1 MLILKPRPAS
11 PGGRQEGESSYLASA
26 SDLMIGLLF
35 IFIILVV
42 VLALEQ
48 RRQDTELAAVKGA
61 SDPRASVTEVI
72 GQALK
77 DAKLDVRVDPASGVI
92 SLPSDTLFA
101 LGSSALSASA
111 TQAIRDARERLAVV
125 LPCYVASERMH
136 VTSRPCGHNRG
147 MHEIDTIF
155 LEGHTDSVVNT
166 SPGGN
171 LGLSFNRARSIQQVL
186 LGEDSPL
193 APFRNAAA
201 QPIFSY
207 SAYGADRLLPGVDGA
222 SAQNRRVDLR
232 IVLKYQSIND
242 TIDNVRRA
250 GIAGGN

>member
-1 MLILKPRPAS
+1 MLMLKPRPVTH
-11 PGGRQEGESSYLASA
+11 GRKEDGEGSYLASA

-48 RRQDTELAAVKGA
+48 RRQEAELDAVKGA
-61 SDPRASVTEVI
+61 ADPRASVTEVI

-101 LGSSALSASA
+101 LGSSALSPPA
-111 TQAIRDARERLAVV
+111 TQAIQDARGRLAMV
-125 LPCYVASERMH
+125 LPCYVASERQQA
-136 VTSRPCGHNRG
+136 TSRQCARNRG
-147 MHEIDTIF
+147 WHEIDTIF
-155 LEGHTDSVVNT
+155 LEGHTDSVANT
-166 SPGGN
+166 KPGGN
-171 LGLSFNRARSIQQVL
+171 LGLSFDRARAIQQVL
-186 LGEDSPL
+186 LGEGSPL
-193 APFRNAAA
+193 APFRNSAA

-207 SAYGADRLLPGVDGA
+207 SAYGADRLLPGIDGTA
-222 SAQNRRVDLR
+222 AQNRRVDLR

-242 TIDNVRRA
+242 TLENLKRVES
-250 GIAGGN
+250 GS

>member
-1 MLILKPRPAS
+1 MLILKPRSAPS
-11 PGGRQEGESSYLASA
+11 GRKEDGEGSYLASV

-48 RRQDTELAAVKGA
+48 RRQEAELDTVKGA
-61 SDPRASVTEVI
+61 ADPRASVTEVI

-101 LGSSALSASA
+101 LGSSSLSATA

-125 LPCYVASERMH
+125 LPCYVASVRMH
-136 VTSRPCGHNRG
+136 VTATQCAHNRG
-147 MHEIDTIF
+147 WHEIDTIF
-155 LEGHTDSVVNT
+155 LEGHTDSVANT
-166 SPGGN
+166 KPGGN
-171 LGLSFNRARSIQQVL
+171 LGLSFDRARSIQQVL
-186 LGEDSPL
+186 TGEGSPL
-193 APFRNAAA
+193 VPFRNSAD

-207 SAYGADRLLPGVDGA
+207 SAYGADRLLAGIDGTA
-222 SAQNRRVDLR
+222 AQNRRVDLR

-242 TIDNVRRA
+242 TLEKLKQIES
-250 GIAGGN
+250 GT

>member
-1 MLILKPRPAS
+1 MLILKPRSAPS
-11 PGGRQEGESSYLASA
+11 GRKEDGEGSYLASV

-48 RRQDTELAAVKGA
+48 RRQEAELDTVKGA
-61 SDPRASVTEVI
+61 ADPRASVTEVI

-101 LGSSALSASA
+101 LGSSSLSVTA
-111 TQAIRDARERLAVV
+111 TQAIREARERLAVV
-125 LPCYVASERMH
+125 LPCYVASERTH
-136 VTSRPCGHNRG
+136 VTGTQCAHNRG
-147 MHEIDTIF
+147 WHEIDTIF
-155 LEGHTDSVVNT
+155 LEGHTDSVANT
-166 SPGGN
+166 KPGGN
-171 LGLSFNRARSIQQVL
+171 LGLSFDRARSIQLVL
-186 LGEDSPL
+186 TGEGSPM
-193 APFRNAAA
+193 APFRNSAE

-207 SAYGADRLLPGVDGA
+207 SAYGADRLLPGIDGTA
-222 SAQNRRVDLR
+222 AQNRRVDLR

-242 TIDNVRRA
+242 TLEKLKHIE
-250 GIAGGN
+250 GGT

>member
-1 MLILKPRPAS
+1 MLILKPRS
-11 PGGRQEGESSYLASA
+11 TLSSSREEGEGSYLASA

-48 RRQDTELAAVKGA
+48 GRQQGELNAVKGA
-61 SDPRASVTEVI
+61 ADPRASVTEVI

-77 DAKLDVRVDPASGVI
+77 DARLDVRVDPASGVI

-101 LGSSALSASA
+101 LGSSSLSVPA
-111 TQAIRDARERLAVV
+111 TQAIRDARERLATV
-125 LPCYVASERMH
+125 LPCYVASERPR
-136 VTSRPCGHNRG
+136 VSDRQCAKNRG
-147 MHEIDTIF
+147 WHEIDTIF
-155 LEGHTDSVVNT
+155 LEGHTDSVVNLK
-166 SPGGN
+166 PGGN
-171 LGLSFNRARSIQQVL
+171 LGLSFDRARAIQQVV
-186 LGEDSPL
+186 LGDGSPL
-193 APFRNAAA
+193 EPFRNAAG

-207 SAYGADRLLPGVDGA
+207 SAYGADRLLPGIDGT

-242 TIDNVRRA
+242 TLENLKRVE
-250 GIAGGN
+250 GGT